1 MFPEDDLLPLS
12 ALQHYVFCP
21 RQCALIHV
29 EGIWAENPLTV
40 SGAQLHERL
49 DESGGEARGDLLTAR
64 ALPLR
69 SLRHGLAGRADAV
82 ELHRLPEGAAGAEG
96 GIALPGRSGRWRPFP
111 VETKRGKPKSHDAD
125 RVQLCGQA
133 LCLEEM
139 LGVEVPAG
147 ALFYGTPRRREDVA
161 FDARLREATLAAA
174 REVRELIASG
184 TTPRAVR
191 EKKCDRC
198 SLFDHCMPE
207 LAGRSVGAYL
217 DAALLAAEEE
227 MP

>member
-1 MFPEDDLLPLS
+1 MFPEDDLLPIS

-29 EGIWAENPLTV
+29 EGIWQENPLTV
-40 SGAQLHERL
+40 SGTQLHERL

-69 SLRHGLAGRADAV
+69 SLEHGLAGRADAV
-82 ELHRLPEGAAGAEG
+82 ELHRFPEGPAGAEG
-96 GIALPGRSGRWRPFP
+96 GVELPGRSGRWRPFP

-125 RVQLCGQA
+125 RVQLCAQA

-139 LGVEVPAG
+139 LGVPVPAG
-147 ALFYGTPRRREDVA
+147 ALFYGTPRRREEVA
-161 FDARLREATLAAA
+161 FDPPLRAATLAAA
-174 REVRELIASG
+174 QGVRDQIASG

-191 EKKCDRC
+191 EPKCDRC
-198 SLFDHCMPE
+198 SLIDRCLPD
-207 LAGRSVGAYL
+207 LAGRSARAYL
-217 DAALLAAEEE
+217 DAALAAEET
-227 MP
+227 P

>member
-12 ALQHYVFCP
+12 ALQHFVFCP

-29 EGIWAENPLTV
+29 EGIWQENPLTV

-49 DESGGEARGDLLTAR
+49 DESGGEARGDCLTAR

-69 SLRHGLAGRADAV
+69 SLRYGLAGRADAV
-82 ELHRLPEGAAGAEG
+82 ELHRFPEGAEG
-96 GIALPGRSGRWRPFP
+96 GIELPGRPGRWLPFP

-125 RVQLCGQA
+125 RVQLCAQA

-139 LGVEVPAG
+139 LGVPVPAG
-147 ALFYGTPRRREDVA
+147 ALFYGTPRRREEVA

-174 REVRELIASG
+174 QGVRDLLASG

-191 EKKCDRC
+191 EPKCDRC
-198 SLFDHCMPE
+198 SLIDRCLPD
-207 LAGRSVGAYL
+207 LARRSARAYL
-217 DAALLAAEEE
+217 DAALSEET
-227 MP
+227 P

>member
-1 MFPEDDLLPLS
+1 MTDPFPEDDLLPIS
-12 ALQHYVFCP
+12 ALQHFVFCP

-40 SGAQLHERL
+40 AGTQLHERL

-69 SLRHGLAGRADAV
+69 SLRFGLSGRADAV
-82 ELHRLPEGAAGAEG
+82 ELHRLPAGAPG
-96 GIALPGRSGRWRPFP
+96 GVELPGRSGRWRPFP

-125 RVQLCGQA
+125 RVQLCAQA

-139 LGVEVPAG
+139 LGVPVLAG
-147 ALFYGTPRRREDVA
+147 ALFYGTPRRREEVA
-161 FDARLREATLAAA
+161 FDAPLRAATEAAA
-174 REVRELIASG
+174 QGVRDLIASG

-191 EKKCDRC
+191 EPKCDRC
-198 SLFDHCMPE
+198 SLIDRCLPD
-207 LAGRSVGAYL
+207 LAGRSVRAYL
-217 DAALLAAEEE
+217 DAALAAEDET
-227 MP
+227 P